1 MTSTPK
7 NKISEW
13 HILALA
19 ICLFFADS
27 PAQATPAKQVVSV
40 PGTSFQL
47 AQVKTPTTPD
57 LYTAWNLEQ
66 AQAWFAKHPFFKA
79 PPKVETRMQ
88 PSIFSSQEIATG
100 QALNLQISFQN
111 KTAKTP
117 DFIQL
122 WLVQNNP
129 NYPLKEQ
136 RFLLPN
142 IWQQDSTQAQQ
153 FLASALGQTLADDFK
168 QAVLVKE
175 EKGGEY
181 ETQETFFQGK
191 HFVYCVMTQY
201 DEDGAYRE
209 GEKGYKPYQTFFV
222 IYRANFLAQ

>member
-1 MTSTPK
+1 MISRK
-7 NKISEW
+7 RNKIRDW
-13 HILALA
+13 QILAMAISILFAGSAALA
-19 ICLFFADS
+19 I
-27 PAQATPAKQVVSV
+27 PAKQVIST
-40 PGTSFQL
+40 PGASFQL
-47 AQVKTPTTPD
+47 AEARTPTTPD
-57 LYTAWNLEQ
+57 LYTAWDLEQ

-88 PSIFSSQEIATG
+88 PSIFSSQEMATG
-100 QALNLQISFQN
+100 QSLNLQISYQN

-117 DFIQL
+117 HFIQL

-201 DEDGAYRE
+201 DENAAYRE